1 MSLGAV
7 IFDVYGTLLEISP
20 PPPDAAARWDLLW
33 EDRLRTA
40 PRLTLEQFSAECGRV
55 IAAEHAAARARGI
68 PFPEVYW
75 PAVVSAVLPEFAHLA
90 EPERSEFRFYQA
102 QMAHTVRL
110 MPGAGDAL
118 RVLRHAVQAFG
129 LASNAQP
136 YTVRELEMALTGVG
150 LSRSLFSPSLCFL
163 SFEHGFSK
171 PDPHVFQLLTARLR
185 ARGIAPEETLMV
197 GDRLEH
203 DIEPARACGWQTW
216 QLTAEGEGLD
226 SGPWPAL
233 LRRLSL
239 A

>member
-1 MSLGAV
+1 MNLRAV
-7 IFDVYGTLLEISP
+7 ICDIYGTLLEVGL

-40 PRLTLEQFSAECGRV
+40 PRLSLEQFSAACDRV
-55 IAAEHAAARARGI
+55 IAADHAAARARGI
-68 PFPEVYW
+68 PYPEVYW

-90 EPERSEFRFYQA
+90 DPERSEFRFYQA

-118 RVLRHAVQAFG
+118 RAWRHGVQALG

-136 YTVRELEMALTGVG
+136 YTVRELEMALTGAG
-150 LSRSLFSPSLCFL
+150 LSRNLFSPSLCFL

-171 PDPHVFQLLTARLR
+171 PDPHVFQMLAARLR
-185 ARGIAPEETLMV
+185 ALGIAAEETLMV
-197 GDRLEH
+197 GYRWDH

-216 QLTAEGEGLD
+216 QLTTDGEGTD

-233 LRRLSL
+233 RRRLNL
-239 A
+239 G

>member
-1 MSLGAV
+1 MNTRAV
-7 IFDVYGTLLEISP
+7 ICDIYGTLLEVSP

-40 PRLTLEQFSAECGRV
+40 PRLSLEQFSAACDRV

-68 PFPEVYW
+68 RYPEVYW
-75 PAVVSAVLPEFAHLA
+75 PAVVSAGLPEFAHLS

-110 MPGAGDAL
+110 MPGVGDAL
-118 RVLRHAVQAFG
+118 RPLRHAVQALG

-136 YTVRELEMALTGVG
+136 YTVRELDMALTGVG
-150 LSRSLFSPSLCFL
+150 LSWNLFSPNLCFL

-171 PDPHVFQLLTARLR
+171 PDPHVFQMLTARLR
-185 ARGIAPEETLMV
+185 ALGVAAEQTLMV
-197 GDRLEH
+197 GDRLDH
-203 DIEPARACGWQTW
+203 DIEPARACGWRTW
-216 QLTAEGEGLD
+216 QLTSDGEGTD

-233 LRRLSL
+233 LQRLDVC
-239 A
+239 